1 MSDTY
6 ERREGLTIISRGGE
20 YLRFLGG
27 DDGVTRDEFSE
38 DSTGGFDTESEGTDI
53 DEDDIFS
60 AFFTG
65 EDTALDG
72 GTVGDGFV
80 GVDSLGRFLA

>member
-38 DSTGGFDTESEGTDI
+38 DSTGGFDTVSHTHPSVLI
-53 DEDDIFS
+53 S
-60 AFFTG
+60 ALTPY
-65 EDTALDG
+65 
-72 GTVGDGFV
+72 
-80 GVDSLGRFLA
+80 